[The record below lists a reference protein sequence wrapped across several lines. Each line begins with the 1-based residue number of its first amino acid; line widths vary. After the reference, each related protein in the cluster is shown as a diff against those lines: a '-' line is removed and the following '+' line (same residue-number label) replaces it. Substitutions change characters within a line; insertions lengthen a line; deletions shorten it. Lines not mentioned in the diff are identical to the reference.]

1 MRKTHAIAS
10 SLKKEDALP
19 AVLFA
24 ALGLTMV
31 GLLLL
36 CVPARALAAEEDARR
51 GGGNA
56 LLRATTS
63 IEHSNTAS
71 NLSARLLFASTH
83 GGMPEDVSP
92 PESDED
98 SSTESVGEDHAQN
111 DAANEPPVQNQGN
124 GPSTGSGQ
132 AGGATTGNGGD
143 GGNAA
148 PGGLIKAGSAVSN
161 ANAVNVLNTVIVR
174 IGSNI

>member
-19 AVLFA
+19 AALFA
-24 ALGLTMV
+24 ALGLAMA

-36 CVPARALAAEEDARR
+36 CVPTRALAAEEDARR

-56 LLRATTS
+56 LARATVG

-71 NLSARLLFASTH
+71 NLSARLLFASTR
-83 GGMPEDVSP
+83 GGMPDEVP
-92 PESDED
+92 PPQDESGALSLPE
-98 SSTESVGEDHAQN
+98 N
-111 DAANEPPVQNQGN
+111 ANEN
-124 GPSTGSGQ
+124 GVDN
-132 AGGATTGNGGD
+132 ANGGATTGNGGD

-161 ANAVNVLNTVIVR
+161 ANAVNVLNVVLVR
-174 IGSNI
+174 IGANI

>member
-19 AVLFA
+19 AMLFA
-24 ALGLTMV
+24 VLGLATV

-36 CVPARALAAEEDARR
+36 CVPARALAAEEDARH

-56 LLRATTS
+56 LARATVG

-83 GGMPEDVSP
+83 GGKPDEVP
-92 PESDED
+92 PP
-98 SSTESVGEDHAQN
+98 HAFREAEQEV
-111 DAANEPPVQNQGN
+111 DRFL
-124 GPSTGSGQ
+124 TGL
-132 AGGATTGNGGD
+132 D
-143 GGNAA
+143 DD
-148 PGGLIKAGSAVSN
+148 PDWEHM
-161 ANAVNVLNTVIVR
+161 
-174 IGSNI
+174 

>member
-24 ALGLTMV
+24 VLGLATV

-56 LLRATTS
+56 LARATVG

-83 GGMPEDVSP
+83 GGKPDEVPPPQDESGALSL
-92 PESDED
+92 PES
-98 SSTESVGEDHAQN
+98 
-111 DAANEPPVQNQGN
+111 ANEN
-124 GPSTGSGQ
+124 GVDN
-132 AGGATTGNGGD
+132 ANGGATTGSGGN

-148 PGGLIKAGSAVSN
+148 PGGLIRAGSAVSS
-161 ANAVNVLNTVIVR
+161 AHAVNMLNVVLVR
-174 IGSNI
+174 IGSAN

>member
-10 SLKKEDALP
+10 SLKKEDELP
-19 AVLFA
+19 AALFA
-24 ALGLTMV
+24 ALGLAMA

-36 CVPARALAAEEDARR
+36 CVPTRALAAEEDARR

-56 LLRATTS
+56 LARATVG

-71 NLSARLLFASTH
+71 NLSPRWLFASTH

-92 PESDED
+92 QQNGGAEDDGDEVPPPQDESGTFSLPE
-98 SSTESVGEDHAQN
+98 N
-111 DAANEPPVQNQGN
+111 ANEN
-124 GPSTGSGQ
+124 GVDN
-132 AGGATTGNGGD
+132 ANGGATTGNGGD

-148 PGGLIKAGSAVSN
+148 PGGLIRAGSAVSN
-161 ANAVNVLNTVIVR
+161 ANAVNVLNVVLVR
-174 IGSNI
+174 IGANI

>member
-19 AVLFA
+19 AMLFA
-24 ALGLTMV
+24 VLGLATV

-56 LLRATTS
+56 LARATVG

-71 NLSARLLFASTH
+71 NLSARLLFASTQ
-83 GGMPEDVSP
+83 GGNPDEAPPPQDESGALSL
-92 PESDED
+92 PES
-98 SSTESVGEDHAQN
+98 
-111 DAANEPPVQNQGN
+111 ANEN
-124 GPSTGSGQ
+124 GVDNTN
-132 AGGATTGNGGD
+132 GGASSGD
-143 GGNAA
+143 GGAGGNAGD
-148 PGGLIKAGSAVSN
+148 GGIVRAGDVVTKAH
-161 ANAVNVLNTVIVR
+161 AVNMLNVVLVR
-174 IGSNI
+174 IGSAN

>member
-1 MRKTHAIAS
+1 MSKTHAIAS

-24 ALGLTMV
+24 MLGLGMA

-56 LLRATTS
+56 LARATVG

-83 GGMPEDVSP
+83 GGMPEDISP
-92 PESDED
+92 PQNDGEEINE
-98 SSTESVGEDHAQN
+98 ESVESEGLPGDTLDEPPAAQN
-111 DAANEPPVQNQGN
+111 SGSGN
-124 GPSTGSGQ
+124 GENGAPPSGSGG
-132 AGGATTGNGGD
+132 AGGNAGD
-143 GGNAA
+143 GGL
-148 PGGLIKAGSAVSN
+148 GRAGDAV
-161 ANAVNVLNTVIVR
+161 ANARAVNMLNVVIVR
-174 IGSNI
+174 IGSAN